1 MRFEAEVLA
10 PWMPQSELTG
20 LIDSLLR
27 VDPRYNRLGRDEAG
41 QRLRLTNAERERL
54 RAWRIAPVDMT
65 AELLAEQRKAKD
77 RARKAARR
85 RQADAKPRAEYLA
98 LTLSK
103 QKPGRRKGSAAALG
117 IAGWHRSVR
126 DKTL

>member
-27 VDPRYNRLGRDEAG
+27 VDPLAITVWAETEAG

-54 RAWRIAPVDMT
+54 RAWRIALVDMT

-85 RQADAKPRAEYLA
+85 RQKLTPSRALN
-98 LTLSK
+98 TS
-103 QKPGRRKGSAAALG
+103 R
-117 IAGWHRSVR
+117 
-126 DKTL
+126 